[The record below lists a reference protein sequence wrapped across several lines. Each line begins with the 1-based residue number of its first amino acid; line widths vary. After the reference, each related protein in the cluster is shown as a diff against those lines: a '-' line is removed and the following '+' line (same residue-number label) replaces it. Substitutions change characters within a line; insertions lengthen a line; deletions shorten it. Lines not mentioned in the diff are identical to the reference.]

1 MPESRVHWLTRL
13 VASADRPL
21 RSMLGRRA
29 QRQADVADLVQE
41 VYLRLLRH
49 PDPGAIENPEAYLYT
64 VARNLARERALSARA
79 RGHEIPPELAE
90 GDERLAFFP
99 RLEDE
104 LDDAARAVRLR
115 EVLAELPPKCR
126 DAIVLH
132 YHDGLSYAEAGAR
145 LGVSPDTIKKYVVR
159 ALAHFRMR
167 LGVAPE
173 VKP

>member
-1 MPESRVHWLTRL
+1 MTRL

-49 PDPGAIENPEAYLYT
+49 PNPDAIEDPEAYLFT
-64 VARNLARERALSARA
+64 VARNLARERALAART
-79 RGHEIPPELAE
+79 RGQEIPPELAIE
-90 GDERLAFFP
+90 DDRLAFLP
-99 RLEDE
+99 RFDEE
-104 LDDAARAVRLR
+104 LDAAARTARLR
-115 EVLAELPPKCR
+115 AILAELPPKCR

-145 LGVSPDTIKKYVVR
+145 LGVAPDTIKKYVVR
-159 ALAHFRMR
+159 ALAHFRAR
-167 LGVAPE
+167 LGISPE